1 MTLDDI
7 RARRWGFAVYALDPS
22 DPVTLEVHVNGE
34 TYTWE
39 GATVEACLAS
49 AFPQEAAM
57 QEMSDISH
65 KYKWSKGPIIATLE
79 LTPELIRE
87 AERLGLNVKPVVS
100 TTPPGAVAAVPA
112 LPPPHDLREAGGVA
126 ETTGGVFD

>member
-7 RARRWGFAVYALDPS
+7 RTRRWGFAVYALDPN

-39 GATVEACLAS
+39 GATVADCLVA
-49 AFPQEAAM
+49 AF
-57 QEMSDISH
+57 
-65 KYKWSKGPIIATLE
+65 G
-79 LTPELIRE
+79 
-87 AERLGLNVKPVVS
+87 PVVS
-100 TTPPGAVAAVPA
+100 TTPPGAVAAVSA